1 MLSNVIPAEKRIED
15 LTKEEL
21 RFEVAKALGHEVEMR
36 WCAHDPEC
44 GGFSETESL
53 YSADSNDG
61 FTLERLEHEKQ
72 KSPDN
77 TYTYLRQLPCIKTI
91 TRWSDSD
98 DAGITYDIVPDYP
111 NDIAAAWS
119 LIDEMPLRTW
129 IVQSYQDFWRVMS
142 YDRNKIVAC
151 GTQPTLPGWAY
162 SDGPTPQMAICLTY
176 LKLVQHG

>member
-119 LIDEMPLRTW
+119 LIDDYPVSVVHTTTGM
-129 IVQSYQDFWRVMS
+129 QDWGVHF
-142 YDRNKIVAC
+142 I
-151 GTQPTLPGWAY
+151 GTGGAAY
-162 SDGPTPQMAICLTY
+162 ADTAEIAICRAY
-176 LKLVQHG
+176 LRWKHGS